1 VDPFAPT
8 CDPKR
13 YVPRPACEAALAEL
27 ERFVREGRVA
37 ALSGPPGIG
46 KTLLLRV
53 LQTRLAGSLQ
63 GVYLPYGA
71 LEFPELCRLAL
82 GLLGHRVA
90 PEEDAEQAFLEVV
103 RTAAARGEPLLL
115 LLDDAN
121 AVPVPSLRRLVTLSA
136 CLGGAL
142 RLLAVTVDDPRM
154 ARVLAAL
161 GPDVGHV
168 RFTEPMNAA
177 ETGCYVAAR
186 LAGAA
191 DPAQASLALE
201 RIEWL
206 HRESGGVP
214 RRVHQLAAWLLHP
227 SGAAPD
233 MAASPRPPAD
243 ALELDRA

>member
-27 ERFVREGRVA
+27 ERFVRDGRVA

-53 LQTRLAGSLQ
+53 LQTRLAGSLH

-103 RTAAARGEPLLL
+103 RTAAARGQPLLL

-121 AVPVPSLRRLVTLSA
+121 AVPVHSLRRLVTLTT

-161 GPDVGHV
+161 GRDVGHV

-177 ETGCYVAAR
+177 ETERYVAER
-186 LAGAA
+186 LGGTA

-214 RRVHQLAAWLLHP
+214 RRLHRLAAWLLHP
-227 SGAAPD
+227 SGSAPD
-233 MAASPRPPAD
+233 TTRHAPDRKD
-243 ALELDRA
+243 WLELDR